1 MYAFGVPVAQRIER
15 PPSKRQVVGSSP
27 TGDAK
32 PLFTRGTTRPLL
44 STIEAMPLVAV
55 MEGGLRTIA
64 ISNPPVT
71 ASLRYERPLTHL
83 ALTSTCGKVCE
94 STLRSEG

>member
-1 MYAFGVPVAQRIER
+1 
-15 PPSKRQVVGSSP
+15 
-27 TGDAK
+27 
-32 PLFTRGTTRPLL
+32 
-44 STIEAMPLVAV
+44 MPLVAV